1 MGAEMNLKRTIKNE
15 RGQTMTEFAFVLPI
29 LLVLLFGI
37 IQFGI
42 IFNNYV
48 ALTDAARAASRKG
61 AVSRNASDPRGDCEA
76 TGYAAGTNLKNPRT
90 DFVLTC
96 QSPWTIG
103 SDVTVSAS
111 YPYNISLLGWVVAS
125 GQLNTTMKERVE

>member
-1 MGAEMNLKRTIKNE
+1 MNLKRRIENE

-61 AVSRNASDPRGDCEA
+61 AVSRSASNPKGDCEA
-76 TGYAAGTNLKNPRT
+76 SGYAAGTNLRNPGT

-96 QSPWTIG
+96 DSTWAIG
-103 SDVTVSAS
+103 SDVTVTSEPIAQDES
-111 YPYNISLLGWVVAS
+111 HVRTKSVA
-125 GQLNTTMKERVE
+125 GFVPQFLRFTPA